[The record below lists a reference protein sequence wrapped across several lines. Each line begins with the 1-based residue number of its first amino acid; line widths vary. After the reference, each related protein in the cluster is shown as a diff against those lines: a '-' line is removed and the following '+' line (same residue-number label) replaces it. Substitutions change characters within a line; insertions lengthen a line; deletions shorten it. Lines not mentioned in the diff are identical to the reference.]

1 MTTAPLAG
9 EVGHATTVPHAR
21 SKAGTSVA
29 PGLRV
34 RDLRVSFAL
43 EDGTYPVVSG
53 VDLTLQPGERM
64 ALVGESGSGKT
75 VTILSLLRLLPGM
88 ARLEARELHVAGHDV
103 LTLDDR
109 RLDGIR
115 GKDVAMI
122 FQDPMSSLNPVLRVE
137 RQITA
142 PMRRHLGLSAKDARE
157 QAAALLGRVGIP
169 DPARCLRAYPHELSG
184 GMRQRVMIA
193 IALACRPRVLL
204 ADEPTTALDVTIQA
218 QIIRLLTE
226 LCDDLGLVCLL
237 VTHDLGVVARF
248 AHRVAVMYAGR
259 VVEEGP
265 VGDVFATPRHPY
277 TRALLASVPTTD
289 RRASLKQ
296 IDGAPPG
303 LRARPSGCPFHPR
316 CPDAVDICRVATP
329 ALADH
334 GFQHLAA
341 CHVTAPN
348 DGVSPPSPSA
358 EGRAS

>member
-1 MTTAPLAG
+1 MTTTPLTGHVDRATAAPDAPSTAG
-9 EVGHATTVPHAR
+9 TA
-21 SKAGTSVA
+21 TSVA

-43 EDGTYPVVSG
+43 DDGTYPVVTG
-53 VDLTLQPGERM
+53 VDLALQPGERM

-88 ARLEARELHVAGHDV
+88 ARLEARELLVAGHDV
-103 LTLDDR
+103 LTLDER
-109 RLDGIR
+109 RLDDVR

-122 FQDPMSSLNPVLRVE
+122 FQDPMSSLNPVLRIE
-137 RQITA
+137 RQMTA

-157 QAAALLGRVGIP
+157 QAAVLLSRVGIP

-265 VGDVFATPRHPY
+265 VRDVFARPQHPY
-277 TRALLASVPTTD
+277 TRALLASMPTTD
-289 RRASLKQ
+289 RQASLRQ
-296 IDGAPPG
+296 IAGAPPG
-303 LRARPSGCPFHPR
+303 LRTRAGGCAFHPR
-316 CPDAVDICRVATP
+316 CPDAVDICRVAVP
-329 ALADH
+329 ELADH
-334 GFQHLAA
+334 GSAHLAA
-341 CHVTAPN
+341 CHVTAPDN
-348 DGVSPPSPSA
+348 G
-358 EGRAS
+358 ASTQPQRPKEE